1 MTTWTDALRA
11 FSGRRAWTAPATRR
25 TLAIAWMMCL
35 SACQTNPPAPTAR
48 LDALPLEQAVAVATD
63 SLAAQTQKLPAFLAR
78 IESLTKRPLLLD
90 PSLDAA
96 TGQQTT
102 LTHRFDQ
109 LVTDRLRARH
119 AQFDVLPFRRTSVA
133 RAQLL
138 LVGSIT
144 RHEADR
150 QVFQLHLAL
159 LDLKSGAVVAQASSR
174 ARDAGFDTTPTPYYR
189 DTPVLLV
196 KDPVVEGYLRT
207 TQASPGQPAD
217 AAYLQRVAAVAT
229 IQEATGAY
237 DAARYQEALGLYRD
251 AARDPAGEQMRALN
265 GVYLTNWKLGHTAEA
280 EQAFGQMVA
289 LGLANRALGVKFLF
303 NPNSTEFWSDPK
315 ISGPYNVWLRQ
326 IARQA
331 AAGQVCMDV
340 IGHTSRTGS
349 ETYNDRLSAQR
360 AAAIQRR
367 LEQEAPALAGRM
379 KPSGVGYRENLVG
392 TGTDDA
398 SDALDRRVE
407 FRITGC

>member
-63 SLAAQTQKLPAFLAR
+63 SLAAQTQMLPAFLAR